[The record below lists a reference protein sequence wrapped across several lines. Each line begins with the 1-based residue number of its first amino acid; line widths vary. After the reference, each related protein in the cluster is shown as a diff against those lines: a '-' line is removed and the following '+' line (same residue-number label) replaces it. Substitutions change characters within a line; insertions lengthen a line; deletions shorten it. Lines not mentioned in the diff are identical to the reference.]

1 MNHSTLSVNATVE
14 TENKLRAKSSSCRTF
29 NSDFRLNISK
39 SNSYVYPDLMVVCGE
54 IEQPK
59 ETENAA
65 MNPIIIVEV
74 LSKSTAEYDRGD
86 KFYLYS
92 KIPTFKEYVLIDQYK
107 HVVDVQY
114 RVDSSSLWKFTRYE
128 GLDKMIKLESISV
141 KISMDDLYYNTV
153 NIPTV

>member
-1 MNHSTLSVNATVE
+1 
-14 TENKLRAKSSSCRTF
+14 
-29 NSDFRLNISK
+29 
-39 SNSYVYPDLMVVCGE
+39 MVVCGE
-54 IEQPK
+54 IEHPK

-65 MNPIIIVEV
+65 MNPILIVEV